1 MNKEVLVLPML
12 NKTTVFVIFLSS
24 LLLPFQSFAQTPEER
39 GLEIS
44 QEADRRANGFDDF
57 RAEMEM
63 ILRNRQGD
71 ESTRYIRIWGLE
83 VKGDGDKGLSI
94 FDEPGDVKGTAML
107 TYSHKVE
114 PDDQW
119 LYLPAL
125 KRVKRIASKN
135 KSGPYMGS
143 EFAYEDI
150 GSQEVEKYTYKYLR
164 DEVYNGM
171 DCFVVERY
179 PVDKN
184 SGYTRQVTWIDKAE
198 YRPQKTV
205 YYDRKNALLKTLTFS
220 GYKKYLE
227 HHWRPDEMFMENHQT
242 GKTTKIIW
250 KNYRFRTG
258 LTDDDFQ
265 VNDLKRA
272 R

>member
-1 MNKEVLVLPML
+1 MHRPNKLFMV
-12 NKTTVFVIFLSS
+12 T
-24 LLLPFQSFAQTPEER
+24 LLLTAFLAPFSVSAQTPEQR

-44 QEADRRANGFDDF
+44 QEADRRGNGFDDF

-63 ILRNRQGD
+63 ILKNRRGD
-71 ESTRYIRIWGLE
+71 ESRRYIRVLGLE
-83 VKGDGDKGLSI
+83 VEGDGDKGMSI
-94 FDEPGDVKGTAML
+94 FDEPADVRGTAML
-107 TYSHKVE
+107 TYSHKVKT
-114 PDDQW
+114 DDQW

-125 KRVKRIASKN
+125 KRVKRIASRN

-143 EFAYEDI
+143 EFAYEDL

-164 DEVYNGM
+164 DEVYQGM

-179 PVDKN
+179 PVDKY

-198 YRPQKTV
+198 YLPRKTD
-205 YYDRKNALLKTLTFS
+205 YYDRKNGLLKTLTFI

-242 GKTTKIIW
+242 GKTTRIIW

-258 LTDDDFQ
+258 LKESDFQ
-265 VNDLKRA
+265 VSDLKRA

>member
-1 MNKEVLVLPML
+1 MNMPKKYFMV
-12 NKTTVFVIFLSS
+12 S
-24 LLLPFQSFAQTPEER
+24 LLLAAFLNPLYASAQTPEER

-44 QEADRRANGFDDF
+44 QEADRRGNGFGDF

-63 ILRNRQGD
+63 ILKNRRGD
-71 ESTRYIRIWGLE
+71 ESRRYIRVLGLE
-83 VKGDGDKGLSI
+83 VEGDGDKGMSI
-94 FDEPGDVKGTAML
+94 FDEPADVKGTAML
-107 TYSHKVE
+107 TYSYKVKS
-114 PDDQW
+114 DDQW

-125 KRVKRIASKN
+125 KRVKRIASK
-135 KSGPYMGS
+135 KKDGPYMGS
-143 EFAYEDI
+143 EFAYEDL

-164 DEVYNGM
+164 DEVYQGM

-179 PVDKN
+179 PVDKY
-184 SGYTRQVTWIDKAE
+184 SGYTRQVTWIDKEE
-198 YRPQKTV
+198 YLPRRTD
-205 YYDRKNALLKTLTFS
+205 YYDRKNGLLKTLTFI

-242 GKTTKIIW
+242 GKTTRIVW
-250 KNYRFRTG
+250 RNYRFRTG
-258 LTDDDFQ
+258 LKESDFQ

>member
-1 MNKEVLVLPML
+1 MLPIL
-12 NKTTVFVIFLSS
+12 NKRTVIAVLLGS
-24 LLLPFQSFAQTPEER
+24 LLAPLQALAQTPEER
-39 GLEIS
+39 GLEIAEES
-44 QEADRRANGFDDF
+44 DRRANGFDDF
-57 RAEMEM
+57 KAEMEM
-63 ILRNRQGD
+63 ILKNAQGD
-71 ESTRYIRIWGLE
+71 ESRREVRVWGLE
-83 VKGDGDKGLSI
+83 VEGDGDKGLSI
-94 FDEPGDVKGTAML
+94 FDEPADVKGTAML

-125 KRVKRIASKN
+125 KRVKRIASRN

-164 DEVYNGM
+164 DEACGNLE
-171 DCFVVERY
+171 CFVVERY
-179 PVDKN
+179 PVDEY
-184 SGYTRQVTWIDKAE
+184 SGYTRQVTWIDKDE

-205 YYDRKNALLKTLTFS
+205 YYDRKNALLKTLTFI

-227 HHWRPDEMFMENHQT
+227 NHWRPSEMFMENHQT
-242 GKTTKIIW
+242 GKTTRIVW

-258 LTDDDFQ
+258 LTENDFE
-265 VNDLKRA
+265 VNDLR
-272 R
+272 RMR

>member
-1 MNKEVLVLPML
+1 MRMPNNFFVVSVLLMS
-12 NKTTVFVIFLSS
+12 FLAPQHVS
-24 LLLPFQSFAQTPEER
+24 AQTAEQR
-39 GLEIS
+39 GLEIA
-44 QEADRRANGFDDF
+44 QEADKRGNGFNDF

-63 ILRNRQGD
+63 ILKNRQGD
-71 ESTRYIRIWGLE
+71 ESRRFIRVMGLE
-83 VKGDGDKGLSI
+83 VDGDGDKGLSI
-94 FDEPGDVKGTAML
+94 FDEPADVRGTAML
-107 TYSHKVE
+107 TYSHKVDT
-114 PDDQW
+114 DDQW

-125 KRVKRIASKN
+125 KRVKRIASRN

-143 EFAYEDI
+143 EFAYEDL

-164 DEVYNGM
+164 DEVFQGM
-171 DCFVVERY
+171 DSFVIERD
-179 PVDKN
+179 PVDKY

-198 YRPQKTV
+198 YRPLKTDF
-205 YYDRKNALLKTLTFS
+205 YDRKNTLLKTLTFI

-227 HHWRPDEMFMENHQT
+227 NHWRPSEMFMENHQT
-242 GKTTKIIW
+242 GKTTRIIW

-258 LTDDDFQ
+258 LKDNDFQ

>member
-1 MNKEVLVLPML
+1 MLPML
-12 NKTTVFVIFLSS
+12 NKRIVVAVLLGS
-24 LLLPFQSFAQTPEER
+24 LLTPVQALAQTPEER
-39 GLEIS
+39 GLEIAEES
-44 QEADRRANGFDDF
+44 DRRANGFDDF
-57 RAEMEM
+57 KAEMEM
-63 ILRNRQGD
+63 ILKNAQGD
-71 ESTRYIRIWGLE
+71 ESRREVRVWGLE
-83 VKGDGDKGLSI
+83 VEGDGDKGLSI
-94 FDEPGDVKGTAML
+94 FDEPADVKGTAMM

-125 KRVKRIASKN
+125 KRVKRIASRN

-164 DEVYNGM
+164 DEACGKLE
-171 DCFVVERY
+171 CFVVERY
-179 PVDKN
+179 PVDEY
-184 SGYTRQVTWIDKAE
+184 SGYTRQVTWIDKQE

-205 YYDRKNALLKTLTFS
+205 YYDRKNALLKTLTFI

-227 HHWRPDEMFMENHQT
+227 NHWRPSEMFMENHQT
-242 GKTTKIIW
+242 GKTTRIVW

-258 LTDDDFQ
+258 LTEDDFE
-265 VNDLKRA
+265 VNDLR
-272 R
+272 RLR

>member
-1 MNKEVLVLPML
+1 MHMPNKYFMV
-12 NKTTVFVIFLSS
+12 S
-24 LLLPFQSFAQTPEER
+24 LLLTAFLSPLYVSAQTPEQR

-44 QEADRRANGFDDF
+44 QEADRRGSGFDDF

-63 ILRNRQGD
+63 ILKNRRGD
-71 ESTRYIRIWGLE
+71 ESRRYIRVMGLE
-83 VKGDGDKGLSI
+83 VEGDGDKGLSI
-94 FDEPGDVKGTAML
+94 FDEPADVKGTAML
-107 TYSHKVE
+107 TYSHKIE
-114 PDDQW
+114 TDDQW

-125 KRVKRIASKN
+125 KRVKRIASRN

-143 EFAYEDI
+143 EFAYEDL

-164 DEVYNGM
+164 DEVFQGM

-179 PVDKN
+179 PVDKY

-198 YRPQKTV
+198 YRPQRTD
-205 YYDRKNALLKTLTFS
+205 YYDRKNGLLKTLTFT

-227 HHWRPDEMFMENHQT
+227 NHWRPDEMFMENHQT
-242 GKTTKIIW
+242 GKTTRIVW

-258 LTDDDFQ
+258 LNDRDFQ

>member
-1 MNKEVLVLPML
+1 ML
-12 NKTTVFVIFLSS
+12 NKRIVVAVLLGS
-24 LLLPFQSFAQTPEER
+24 LLTPVQALAQTPEER
-39 GLEIS
+39 GLEIAEES
-44 QEADRRANGFDDF
+44 DRRANGFDDF
-57 RAEMEM
+57 KAEMEM
-63 ILRNRQGD
+63 ILKNAQGD
-71 ESTRYIRIWGLE
+71 ESRREVRVWGLE
-83 VKGDGDKGLSI
+83 VEGDGDKGLSI
-94 FDEPGDVKGTAML
+94 FDEPADVKGTAMM

-125 KRVKRIASKN
+125 KRVKRIASRN

-164 DEVYNGM
+164 DEACGKLE
-171 DCFVVERY
+171 CFVVERY
-179 PVDKN
+179 PVDEY
-184 SGYTRQVTWIDKAE
+184 SGYTRQVTWIDKQE

-205 YYDRKNALLKTLTFS
+205 YYDRKNALLKTLTFI

-227 HHWRPDEMFMENHQT
+227 NHWRPSEMFMENHQT
-242 GKTTKIIW
+242 GKTTRIVW

-258 LTDDDFQ
+258 LTEDDFE
-265 VNDLKRA
+265 VNDLR
-272 R
+272 RLR

>member
-1 MNKEVLVLPML
+1 MHVPSKYLMVPLLL
-12 NKTTVFVIFLSS
+12 TAFLSP
-24 LLLPFQSFAQTPEER
+24 LHVNAQTPEQR

-44 QEADRRANGFDDF
+44 VEADKRGDGFDDF

-63 ILRNRQGD
+63 ILKNRRGD
-71 ESTRYIRIWGLE
+71 ESRRFIRVLGLE
-83 VKGDGDKGLSI
+83 VDGDGDKGMSI
-94 FDEPGDVKGTAML
+94 FDEPADVKGTAML

-114 PDDQW
+114 TDDQW

-125 KRVKRIASKN
+125 KRVKRIASRN

-143 EFAYEDI
+143 EFAYEDL

-164 DEVYNGM
+164 DEVFQGM

-179 PVDKN
+179 PVDKY
-184 SGYTRQVTWIDKAE
+184 SGYTRQVTWIDKSE
-198 YRPQKTV
+198 YRPQRTD
-205 YYDRKNALLKTLTFS
+205 YYDRKNGLLKTLTFI

-242 GKTTKIIW
+242 GKTTRIVW
-250 KNYRFRTG
+250 KDYRFRTG
-258 LTDDDFQ
+258 LKDRDFQ